1 MNAQGSAGRAAGIVG
16 VLAAVLLAHKA
27 AADDT
32 MIVYGKRM
40 VKPDVAE
47 LAQPAVDAAGILVS
61 LHDDLRTAIHEDI
74 QSSLRAG
81 FDALRA
87 EIAKDQG
94 EAANVKVASVTTRT
108 GV

>member
-16 VLAAVLLAHKA
+16 ALAALLLAHGA

-40 VKPDVAE
+40 VKPETVE
-47 LAQPAVDAAGILVS
+47 LEQPAVDTAGIVVALNDEIRAS
-61 LHDDLRTAIHEDI
+61 MGEAIRA
-74 QSSLRAG
+74 SLRDG
-81 FDALRA
+81 FSALHA
-87 EIAKDQG
+87 EIARNQG
-94 EAANVKVASVTTRT
+94 AGSDTKVALLATRA